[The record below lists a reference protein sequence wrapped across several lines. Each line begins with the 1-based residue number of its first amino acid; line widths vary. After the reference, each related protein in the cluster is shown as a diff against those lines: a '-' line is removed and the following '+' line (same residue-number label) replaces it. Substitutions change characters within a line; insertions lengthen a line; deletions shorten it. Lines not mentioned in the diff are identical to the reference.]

1 MFDRWNNS
9 IITKVNQNR
18 TMITKNKEKKLP
30 MMSDRIPD
38 TLDNVA
44 KTVLNT
50 PQKNPMS
57 GIS

>member
-1 MFDRWNNS
+1 
-9 IITKVNQNR
+9 
-18 TMITKNKEKKLP
+18 